1 MQAGNARRYPPK
13 PVPGDRVAILSPAS
27 GLPGKLPLPFELGL
41 RRLRDDLGLVPVEY
55 PTTRQ
60 MGADPSDRARDVM
73 AAFADPSI
81 KAVMASIGGADEIR
95 ILPHLDRDVIAANP
109 KPFFG
114 YSDNTNLILYLW
126 NSGIVGY
133 YGGSV
138 MYHLGRPGALH
149 SLSTGSLRAALFT
162 SGEYELSA
170 ATTWRDEDSDWADP
184 ATFTREPQMKPAE
197 GWKWHNAD
205 RIADGVTWGGCF
217 DVLTLMAI
225 ADREIASPEAYEGCV
240 FLMETSEE
248 MPTPAEVGY
257 ALQSFGER
265 GILGRFAAVLVG
277 RPMTAAARSPEV
289 RAAYAP
295 GLEESVLA
303 AVSRYAPKALVVFNV
318 DFGHT
323 DPQLIV
329 PVGGRIR
336 IDGVSRRIWVTY

>member
-1 MQAGNARRYPPK
+1 MQAGKELKYPPK
-13 PVPGDRVAILSPAS
+13 PVAGDRVAILSPAS
-27 GLPGKLPLPFELGL
+27 GLPGNLPLPFELGL
-41 RRLRDDLGLVPVEY
+41 RRLREDLGLVPVEY

-60 MGADPSDRARDVM
+60 MDAEPRDRARDVM
-73 AAFADPSI
+73 AAFGDPSI
-81 KAVMASIGGADEIR
+81 KAVMASIGGADQIR
-95 ILPHLDRDVIAANP
+95 ILPHLDRAVIAANP

-126 NSGIVGY
+126 NSGVVGY

-149 SLSTGSLRAALFT
+149 PLSTESLRAALFS
-162 SGEYELSA
+162 SGEYELTA
-170 ATTWRDEDSDWADP
+170 ATAWRDEDTDWADP
-184 ATFTREPQMKPAE
+184 ATFRCEPEMKPAE

-205 RIADGVTWGGCF
+205 RVVEGTTWGGCF

-225 ADREIASPEAYEGCV
+225 ADREIASPDAYDGCI
-240 FLMETSEE
+240 FLMETSEV
-248 MPTPAEVGY
+248 MPAPAEVGY

-277 RPMTAAARSPEV
+277 RPMTASARSPEE

-295 GLEESVLA
+295 GLEESVMA

-336 IDGVSRRIWVTY
+336 IDGVSRRIWVNY